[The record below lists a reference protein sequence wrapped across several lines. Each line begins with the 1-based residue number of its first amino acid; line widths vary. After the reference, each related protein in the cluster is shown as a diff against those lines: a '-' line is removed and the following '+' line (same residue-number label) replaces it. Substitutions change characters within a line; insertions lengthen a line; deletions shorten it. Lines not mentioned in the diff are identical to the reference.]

1 MNRNCVVYVIDEY
14 QLAIN
19 VGTSHG
25 VSVGDKYQV
34 YELSNKE
41 IIDPYTDQSLG
52 YLEII
57 KGTGK
62 VISVQKSM
70 SIIKSIERS
79 ITPTKVIKKSPFGV
93 LPESEEY
100 ITPEDLP
107 FNNPEVGD
115 LVKKI

>member
-1 MNRNCVVYVIDEY
+1 MDKSCVVYVIDEY

-19 VGTSHG
+19 IGKPHG

-41 IIDPYTDQSLG
+41 IIDPYTNHSLG
-52 YLEII
+52 HLEII

-62 VISVQKSM
+62 VISVQESM

-79 ITPTKVIKKSPFGV
+79 ITPTKIIKKSSYGI

-100 ITPEDLP
+100 ITPEALP
-107 FNNPEVGD
+107 FEKPKVGD
-115 LVKKI
+115 FVKKV